1 MIGIDLTKE
10 QGDPDYNFFVVPER
24 KKPRS
29 NDRTVAD
36 LAIARQFQEAED
48 FELARILGQ
57 ELAGSSSSSSS
68 SRRASDDNR
77 TMGDLKMAMKFQ
89 EQADLEFA
97 KRLSQNIVGST
108 SSSSSSDGQDS
119 LLLARKLQSK
129 EAREWQEEEDLQFAK
144 QLRKYFEEDQQNA
157 AGAMKQTAV
166 VPVDLHLSAQ
176 QAMQYVTNKA
186 RNMSVAARPWCSD
199 AVLNAAVA
207 TVQACDVV
215 IHLNPTN
222 VLRFLARDTQYRNHY
237 EIGGGSGEVG
247 GRYALENR

>member
-1 MIGIDLTKE
+1 MSTDL
-10 QGDPDYNFFVVPER
+10 
-24 KKPRS
+24 
-29 NDRTVAD
+29 
-36 LAIARQFQEAED
+36 
-48 FELARILGQ
+48 
-57 ELAGSSSSSSS
+57 
-68 SRRASDDNR
+68 
-77 TMGDLKMAMKFQ
+77 
-89 EQADLEFA
+89 
-97 KRLSQNIVGST
+97 
-108 SSSSSSDGQDS
+108 S
-119 LLLARKLQSK
+119 LLPIGVMSKGIAEIPGIEAWLGDQVVRARFG
-129 EAREWQEEEDLQFAK
+129 RFWQPISAV
-144 QLRKYFEEDQQNA
+144 
-157 AGAMKQTAV
+157 AGWGHKST
-166 VPVDLHLSAQ
+166 AQ